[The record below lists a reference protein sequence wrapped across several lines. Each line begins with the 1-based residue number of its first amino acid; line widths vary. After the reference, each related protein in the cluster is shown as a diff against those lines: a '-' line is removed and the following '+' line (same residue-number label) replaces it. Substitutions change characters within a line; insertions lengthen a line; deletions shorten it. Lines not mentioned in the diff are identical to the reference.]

1 MGSMI
6 PETMGHGRITKF
18 INGRIAQDG
27 QLVTADVL
35 VSADSGRILSI
46 EQASSSS
53 CQKHTNGLIDHDV
66 VDLDG
71 RILAPGLIDVQLNGA
86 FGFNF
91 SVLLDNDLSYVK
103 ELNRVNKALVQT
115 GLTSYLP
122 TLTSQPANVYRQVLP
137 YLGPTGALRLAETGC
152 ESLGAHCEG
161 PFLSRGKNGI
171 HNLDNLQEPLNGFED
186 FEACYG
192 SGNLSASSHDGRS
205 SPPRIKMITAAP
217 EVGKVTT
224 DCIPELQK
232 RNIIFSIG
240 HSDATYEQACAAV
253 ERGASMVT
261 HLFNA
266 MPPLHHRNPG
276 VLGLL
281 GHSDASQKPYIG
293 VIADGIHLHPS
304 VVNVAFQSHPDGFIL
319 VTDAMHLV
327 GLPDGTYQWSTDGA
341 CLVKKKSRLS
351 LEGNP
356 DKIAGSAV
364 TLLEC
369 VNNFL
374 SWSNADVP
382 TALKAVTATPARM
395 LGLQGLKGSLT
406 PGADAD
412 LVVLSETKTG
422 GKSQLVL
429 DQTWKFGIKV
439 YDIEEC

>member
-18 INGRIAQDG
+18 INGRIVQDG

-152 ESLGAHCEG
+152 ESL
-161 PFLSRGKNGI
+161 
-171 HNLDNLQEPLNGFED
+171 EPLNGFED

>member
-1 MGSMI
+1 MV
-6 PETMGHGRITKF
+6 PETMGHGRVTKF
-18 INGRIAQDG
+18 INGRIVQDG

-35 VSADSGRILSI
+35 VSADSGQILSV
-46 EQASSSS
+46 EPASSSSS
-53 CQKHTNGLIDHDV
+53 CQIDSTRLIDHEV

-91 SVLLDNDLSYVK
+91 SVLLDNHLTYVK

-137 YLGPTGALRLAETGC
+137 YLGPTGALRLAEAGC

-171 HNLDNLQEPLNGFED
+171 HKLDNLQELRNGFED

-192 SGNLSASSHDGRS
+192 SSNLSAGTDGR
-205 SPPRIKMITAAP
+205 PPRVKMITAAP
-217 EVGKVTT
+217 EVGKITT
-224 DCIPELQK
+224 ACIPELQK
-232 RNIIFSIG
+232 RNIVFSIG
-240 HSDATYEQACAAV
+240 HSEATYEQACAAV

-281 GHSDASQKPYIG
+281 GHSETSRRPYIG

-304 VVNVAFQSHPDGFIL
+304 VVNVAFQAHPDGFIL

-327 GLPDGTYQWSTDGA
+327 GLPDGTYQWSTDGDR
-341 CLVKKKSRLS
+341 LVKRKSRLT

-374 SWSNADVP
+374 SWSDADVP
-382 TALKAVTATPARM
+382 TALEAVTATPARM
-395 LGLQGLKGSLT
+395 LGLQGAKGSLT

-412 LVVLSETKTG
+412 LVVLSEIKSG
-422 GKSQLVL
+422 GRSQLVL
-429 DQTWKFGIKV
+429 EQTWKFGLKV
-439 YDIEEC
+439 YDSEEC